1 MKTEYYID
9 RFKINFSQDYSERQ
23 TKLALLE
30 KIYNGSIYDNLPP
43 FYQEYGNSV
52 GSPGGYIPLAERRPS
67 VKYKIAKIIVNEL
80 ASMLFGES
88 HFPQI
93 RASDKN
99 DQNTSEFLQKIT
111 RQSNLRLVMINAVKI
126 GSVGSVAI
134 VVKYLE
140 GQFCFEVLKTKYLTP
155 VFNQFNNT
163 ILESLLEK
171 KILTG
176 KQLSEMGYQIKEEDE
191 RKDFCLMREWLPD
204 QEIYYLPYKLE
215 DQNNEKFTIQI
226 DEDKSTDHNL
236 GFVPVVWIKN
246 PDEEDASDVDGA
258 CIFED
263 IIDNGIEIDYQ
274 LSQHGRL
281 LKYNSDPTLVIKDPS
296 SLMNDQLIKGTG
308 ALKLGADSDAKYLQ
322 LDSQATDA
330 VLAYVKQIRQM
341 SIEVVRGDRANPD
354 KLLAGN
360 SGKALQMLNKPMI
373 SLVDELRISYGEIG
387 LLNIYKMIFSIATN
401 ENIDTQK
408 LNINVNADSN
418 NDLILDWPQ
427 FYPVTEQ
434 DKSTTAN
441 TLKTLTDSGNLSHKT
456 AITSI
461 ADDYNIQ
468 SVDDEI
474 KEIAVDQAALAAQAP
489 KVSKVINA

>member
-43 FYQEYGNSV
+43 FYQEYG
-52 GSPGGYIPLAERRPS
+52 RPS

-204 QEIYYLPYKLE
+204 QEIYYLPYKL
-215 DQNNEKFTIQI
+215 
-226 DEDKSTDHNL
+226 
-236 GFVPVVWIKN
+236 
-246 PDEEDASDVDGA
+246 
-258 CIFED
+258 
-263 IIDNGIEIDYQ
+263 
-274 LSQHGRL
+274 
-281 LKYNSDPTLVIKDPS
+281 
-296 SLMNDQLIKGTG
+296 
-308 ALKLGADSDAKYLQ
+308 
-322 LDSQATDA
+322 
-330 VLAYVKQIRQM
+330 
-341 SIEVVRGDRANPD
+341 
-354 KLLAGN
+354 
-360 SGKALQMLNKPMI
+360 
-373 SLVDELRISYGEIG
+373 
-387 LLNIYKMIFSIATN
+387 
-401 ENIDTQK
+401 
-408 LNINVNADSN
+408 
-418 NDLILDWPQ
+418 DLFD
-427 FYPVTEQ
+427 
-434 DKSTTAN
+434 
-441 TLKTLTDSGNLSHKT
+441 
-456 AITSI
+456 
-461 ADDYNIQ
+461 
-468 SVDDEI
+468 
-474 KEIAVDQAALAAQAP
+474 
-489 KVSKVINA
+489 